1 MKAQYFDLKGK
12 RALVSGGASGIGSS
26 IVEHLCEQGVEVYF
40 FDIDKKEAQKTIY
53 RIKKKKFKIPTFVK
67 CNIKKIQ
74 KYKTSILNIIK
85 KKGPIDILVNNA
97 SNDQRHSL
105 EEITEKYWDERMA
118 INLKHYLFSIQT
130 VKKSMVKNKGGSII
144 NLGSVSWVRGAVMFP
159 VYSVAKAGIYGLTR
173 SLARDLGKHNI
184 RINSIAP
191 GSIATERQSKLW
203 LNSKFKKEI
212 LKNQCLSKQL
222 LPEDVSKMVLF
233 LASDVSSG
241 CTKQNFTVDGGLT

>member
-40 FDIDKKEAQKTIY
+40 FDIDKKEAKKTIY
-53 RIKKKKFKIPTFVK
+53 RIKKKKLITPTFIE

-118 INLKHYLFSIQT
+118 INLKHYLFAIQT

-144 NLGSVSWVRGAVMFP
+144 NLGSVSWFRGAVMFP
-159 VYSVAKAGIYGLTR
+159 AYSIAKAGIYGLTR
-173 SLARDLGKHNI
+173 SLARDLGEHNI

-203 LNSKFKKEI
+203 LNPKFKKEI
-212 LKNQCLSKQL
+212 LKKQCLSRQL
-222 LPEDVSKMVLF
+222 LPQDVSKMVLY
-233 LASDVSSG
+233 LASDISSG

>member
-1 MKAQYFDLKGK
+1 MKVKYFDLKGK

-53 RIKKKKFKIPTFVK
+53 RIKKKKFRIPTFIK

-118 INLKHYLFSIQT
+118 INLKHYLFAIQT

-144 NLGSVSWVRGAVMFP
+144 NLGSVSWFRGAVMFP
-159 VYSVAKAGIYGLTR
+159 AYSIAKAGIYGLTR
-173 SLARDLGKHNI
+173 SLARDLGEHNI

-191 GSIATERQSKLW
+191 VSIATERQSKLW
-203 LNSKFKKEI
+203 LNPKFKKEI
-212 LKNQCLSKQL
+212 LKKQCLSRQL
-222 LPEDVSKMVLF
+222 LPQDVSKMVLY
-233 LASDVSSG
+233 LASDISSG

>member
-1 MKAQYFDLKGK
+1 MKVKYFDLKGK

-53 RIKKKKFKIPTFVK
+53 RIKKKKFKIPTFIK

-74 KYKTSILNIIK
+74 KYKSSILNIIK

-118 INLKHYLFSIQT
+118 INLKHYLFAIQT

-144 NLGSVSWVRGAVMFP
+144 NLGSVSWFRGAVMFP
-159 VYSVAKAGIYGLTR
+159 AYSIAKAGIYGLTR
-173 SLARDLGKHNI
+173 SLARDLGEHNI

-203 LNSKFKKEI
+203 LNPKFKKEI
-212 LKNQCLSKQL
+212 LKKQCLSRQL
-222 LPEDVSKMVLF
+222 LPQDVSKMVLY
-233 LASDVSSG
+233 LASDISSG

>member
-1 MKAQYFDLKGK
+1 MKAKYFDLKGK

-26 IVEHLCEQGVEVYF
+26 IVEHFCEQGVEVYF

-53 RIKKKKFKIPTFVK
+53 KIKKKKFKIPTFIE

-118 INLKHYLFSIQT
+118 INLKHYLFAIQT

-144 NLGSVSWVRGAVMFP
+144 NLGSVSWFRGAVMFP
-159 VYSVAKAGIYGLTR
+159 AYSIAKAGIYGLTR
-173 SLARDLGKHNI
+173 SLARDLGEHNI

-203 LNSKFKKEI
+203 LNPKFKKEI
-212 LKNQCLSKQL
+212 LKKQCLSRQL
-222 LPEDVSKMVLF
+222 LPQDVSKMVLY
-233 LASDVSSG
+233 LASDISSG

>member
-1 MKAQYFDLKGK
+1 MKAKYFDLKGK

-26 IVEHLCEQGVEVYF
+26 IVEHFCEQGVEVYF

-53 RIKKKKFKIPTFVK
+53 RIKKKKFKIPTFIE
-67 CNIKKIQ
+67 CNIKKIK

-118 INLKHYLFSIQT
+118 INLKHYLFAIQT

-144 NLGSVSWVRGAVMFP
+144 NLGSVSWFRGAVMFP
-159 VYSVAKAGIYGLTR
+159 AYSIAKAGIYGLTR
-173 SLARDLGKHNI
+173 SLARDLGEHNI

-203 LNSKFKKEI
+203 LNPKFKKEI
-212 LKNQCLSKQL
+212 LKKQCLSRQL
-222 LPEDVSKMVLF
+222 LPQDVSKMVLY
-233 LASDVSSG
+233 LASDISSG

>member
-40 FDIDKKEAQKTIY
+40 FDIDKKEAQKTIN
-53 RIKKKKFKIPTFVK
+53 RIKKKKLITPTFIE

-85 KKGPIDILVNNA
+85 KKGQIDILVNNA

-118 INLKHYLFSIQT
+118 INLKHYLFAIQT

-144 NLGSVSWVRGAVMFP
+144 NLGSVSWFRGAVMFP
-159 VYSVAKAGIYGLTR
+159 AYSIAKAGIYGLTR
-173 SLARDLGKHNI
+173 SLARDLGEHNI

-203 LNSKFKKEI
+203 LNPKFKKEI
-212 LKNQCLSKQL
+212 LKKQCLSRQL
-222 LPEDVSKMVLF
+222 LPQDVSKMVLY

>member
-53 RIKKKKFKIPTFVK
+53 RIKKKKLITPTFIE

-118 INLKHYLFSIQT
+118 INLKHYLFAIQT

-144 NLGSVSWVRGAVMFP
+144 NLGSVSWFRGAVMFP
-159 VYSVAKAGIYGLTR
+159 AYSIAKAGIYGLTR
-173 SLARDLGKHNI
+173 SLARDLGEHNI

-203 LNSKFKKEI
+203 LNPKFKKEI
-212 LKNQCLSKQL
+212 LKKQCLSRQL
-222 LPEDVSKMVLF
+222 LPQDVSKMVLY
-233 LASDVSSG
+233 LASDISSG

>member
-1 MKAQYFDLKGK
+1 MKVQYFDLKNK
-12 RALVSGGASGIGSS
+12 RALISGGASGIGSS

-40 FDIDKKEAQKTIY
+40 FDINKKEAQKTINK
-53 RIKKKKFKIPTFVK
+53 IKKKKLKIPTFIK

-74 KYKTSILNIIK
+74 RYKKLILDIIK

-97 SNDQRHSL
+97 SNDQRHNL
-105 EEITEKYWDERMA
+105 EQITEKYWDERMA

-144 NLGSVSWVRGAVMFP
+144 NLGSVSWVRGAVNFP
-159 VYSVAKAGIYGLTR
+159 AYSIAKAGIYGLTR

-203 LNSKFKKEI
+203 LNPKFKKEI
-212 LKNQCLSKQL
+212 LKNQCLKKQL
-222 LPEDVSKMVLF
+222 LPEDVSKMVLY

>member
-1 MKAQYFDLKGK
+1 MKAEYFDLKGK

-53 RIKKKKFKIPTFVK
+53 RIKKKKFRIPTFIK

-118 INLKHYLFSIQT
+118 INLKHYLFAIQT

-144 NLGSVSWVRGAVMFP
+144 NLGSVSWFRGAVMFP
-159 VYSVAKAGIYGLTR
+159 AYSIAKAGIYGLTR
-173 SLARDLGKHNI
+173 SLARDLGEHNI

-203 LNSKFKKEI
+203 LNPKFKKEI
-212 LKNQCLSKQL
+212 LKKQCLSRQL
-222 LPEDVSKMVLF
+222 LPQDVSKMVLY
-233 LASDVSSG
+233 LASDISSG

>member
-1 MKAQYFDLKGK
+1 MKAEYFDLKGK

-40 FDIDKKEAQKTIY
+40 FDVDKKEAQKTIY
-53 RIKKKKFKIPTFVK
+53 RIKKKKFKIPTFIE

-85 KKGPIDILVNNA
+85 KKGQIDILVNNA

-118 INLKHYLFSIQT
+118 INLKHYLFAIQT

-144 NLGSVSWVRGAVMFP
+144 NLGSVSWFRGAVMFP
-159 VYSVAKAGIYGLTR
+159 AYSIAKAGIYGLTR
-173 SLARDLGKHNI
+173 SLARDLGEHNI

-212 LKNQCLSKQL
+212 LKKQCLSRQL
-222 LPEDVSKMVLF
+222 LPQDVSKMVLY

>member
-1 MKAQYFDLKGK
+1 MKAEYFDLKGK

-53 RIKKKKFKIPTFVK
+53 RIKKKKFKIPTFIE

-85 KKGPIDILVNNA
+85 KKGQIDILVNNA

-118 INLKHYLFSIQT
+118 INLKHYLFAIQT

-144 NLGSVSWVRGAVMFP
+144 NLGSVSWFRGAVMFP
-159 VYSVAKAGIYGLTR
+159 AYSIAKAGIYGLTR
-173 SLARDLGKHNI
+173 SLARDLGEHNI

-203 LNSKFKKEI
+203 LNPKFKKEI
-212 LKNQCLSKQL
+212 LKKQCLSRQL
-222 LPEDVSKMVLF
+222 LPQDVSKMVLY
-233 LASDVSSG
+233 LASNVSSG

>member
-53 RIKKKKFKIPTFVK
+53 RIKKKKFKIPTFIK

-118 INLKHYLFSIQT
+118 INLKHYLFAIQT

-144 NLGSVSWVRGAVMFP
+144 NLGSVSWFRGAVMFP
-159 VYSVAKAGIYGLTR
+159 AYSIAKAGIYGLTR
-173 SLARDLGKHNI
+173 SLARDLGEHNI

-203 LNSKFKKEI
+203 LNPKFKKEI
-212 LKNQCLSKQL
+212 LKKQCLSRQL
-222 LPEDVSKMVLF
+222 LPQDVSKMVLY
-233 LASDVSSG
+233 LASDISSG

>member
-53 RIKKKKFKIPTFVK
+53 RIKKKKFKIPTFIK

-74 KYKTSILNIIK
+74 KYKSSILNIIK

-97 SNDQRHSL
+97 SNDQRHNL
-105 EEITEKYWDERMA
+105 EEITEEYWDERMA
-118 INLKHYLFSIQT
+118 INLKHYLFAIQT

-144 NLGSVSWVRGAVMFP
+144 NLGSVSWFRGAVMFP
-159 VYSVAKAGIYGLTR
+159 AYSIAKAGIYGLTR
-173 SLARDLGKHNI
+173 SLARDLGEHNI

-203 LNSKFKKEI
+203 LNPKFKKEI
-212 LKNQCLSKQL
+212 LKKQCLSRQL
-222 LPEDVSKMVLF
+222 LPQDVSKMVLY
-233 LASDVSSG
+233 LASDISSG

>member
-53 RIKKKKFKIPTFVK
+53 RIKKKKFKIPTFIK

-74 KYKTSILNIIK
+74 KYKTLILDIIK

-118 INLKHYLFSIQT
+118 INLKHYLFAIQT

-144 NLGSVSWVRGAVMFP
+144 NLGSVSWFRGAVMFP
-159 VYSVAKAGIYGLTR
+159 AYSIAKAGIYGLTR
-173 SLARDLGKHNI
+173 SLARDLGEHNI

-203 LNSKFKKEI
+203 LNPKFKKEI
-212 LKNQCLSKQL
+212 LKKQCLSRQL
-222 LPEDVSKMVLF
+222 LPQDVSKMVLY
-233 LASDVSSG
+233 LASNVSSG

>member
-40 FDIDKKEAQKTIY
+40 FDIDNKEAQKTIY
-53 RIKKKKFKIPTFVK
+53 RIKKKKFRIPTFIK

-118 INLKHYLFSIQT
+118 INLKHYLFAIQT

-144 NLGSVSWVRGAVMFP
+144 NLGSVSWFRGAVMFP
-159 VYSVAKAGIYGLTR
+159 AYSIAKAGIYGLTR
-173 SLARDLGKHNI
+173 SLARDLGEHNI

-203 LNSKFKKEI
+203 LNPKFKKEI
-212 LKNQCLSKQL
+212 LKKQCLSRQL
-222 LPEDVSKMVLF
+222 LPQDVSKMVLY
-233 LASDVSSG
+233 LASDISSG

>member
-1 MKAQYFDLKGK
+1 MKAQYFDLKEK

-53 RIKKKKFKIPTFVK
+53 RIKKKKFKIPTFIK
-67 CNIKKIQ
+67 CNIKKI
-74 KYKTSILNIIK
+74 KEYKTSILNIIK

-118 INLKHYLFSIQT
+118 INLKHYLFAIQT

-144 NLGSVSWVRGAVMFP
+144 NLGSVSWFRGAVMFP
-159 VYSVAKAGIYGLTR
+159 AYSIAKAGIYGLTR
-173 SLARDLGKHNI
+173 SLARDLGEHNI

-203 LNSKFKKEI
+203 LNPKFKKEI
-212 LKNQCLSKQL
+212 LKKQCLSRQL
-222 LPEDVSKMVLF
+222 LPQDVSKMVLY
-233 LASDVSSG
+233 LASDISSG

>member
-53 RIKKKKFKIPTFVK
+53 RIKKKKFRIPTFIK

-118 INLKHYLFSIQT
+118 INLKHYLFAIQT
-130 VKKSMVKNKGGSII
+130 VKKSMIKNKGGSII
-144 NLGSVSWVRGAVMFP
+144 NLGSVSWFRGAVMFP
-159 VYSVAKAGIYGLTR
+159 AYSIAKAGIYGLTR
-173 SLARDLGKHNI
+173 SLARDLGEHNI

-203 LNSKFKKEI
+203 LNPKFKKEI
-212 LKNQCLSKQL
+212 LKKQCLSRQL
-222 LPEDVSKMVLF
+222 LPQDVSKMLLY

>member
-1 MKAQYFDLKGK
+1 MKAQYFDLKEK

-53 RIKKKKFKIPTFVK
+53 RIKKKKFKIPTFIN

-118 INLKHYLFSIQT
+118 INLKHYLFAIQT

-144 NLGSVSWVRGAVMFP
+144 NLGSVSWFRGAVMFP
-159 VYSVAKAGIYGLTR
+159 AYSIAKAGIYGLTR
-173 SLARDLGKHNI
+173 SLARDLGEHNI

-203 LNSKFKKEI
+203 LNPKFKKEI
-212 LKNQCLSKQL
+212 LNKQCLSRQL
-222 LPEDVSKMVLF
+222 LPQDVSKMVLY
-233 LASDVSSG
+233 LASDISSG

>member
-53 RIKKKKFKIPTFVK
+53 RIKKKKFKIPTFIK
-67 CNIKKIQ
+67 CNIKKI
-74 KYKTSILNIIK
+74 KEYKTSILNIIK

-105 EEITEKYWDERMA
+105 EKITEKYWDERMA
-118 INLKHYLFSIQT
+118 INLKHYLFAIQT

-144 NLGSVSWVRGAVMFP
+144 NLGSVSWFRGAVMFP
-159 VYSVAKAGIYGLTR
+159 AYSIAKAGIYGLTR
-173 SLARDLGKHNI
+173 SLARDLGEHNI

-203 LNSKFKKEI
+203 LNPKFKKEI
-212 LKNQCLSKQL
+212 LKKQCLSRQL
-222 LPEDVSKMVLF
+222 LPQDVSKMVLY
-233 LASDVSSG
+233 LASDISSG

>member
-1 MKAQYFDLKGK
+1 MKVQYFDLKGK

-26 IVEHLCEQGVEVYF
+26 IVEHLCEQSVEVYF

-53 RIKKKKFKIPTFVK
+53 RIKKKKFKIPTFIK

-118 INLKHYLFSIQT
+118 INLKHYLFAIQT

-144 NLGSVSWVRGAVMFP
+144 NLGSVSWFRGAVMFP
-159 VYSVAKAGIYGLTR
+159 AYSIAKAGIYGLTR
-173 SLARDLGKHNI
+173 SLARDLGEHNI

-203 LNSKFKKEI
+203 LNPKFKKEI
-212 LKNQCLSKQL
+212 LKKQCLSRQL
-222 LPEDVSKMVLF
+222 LPQDVSKMVLY
-233 LASDVSSG
+233 LASDISSG

>member
-53 RIKKKKFKIPTFVK
+53 RIKKKKFRIPTFIK

-74 KYKTSILNIIK
+74 KYNTSILNIIK

-97 SNDQRHSL
+97 SNDQRHNL

-118 INLKHYLFSIQT
+118 INLKHYLFAIQT

-144 NLGSVSWVRGAVMFP
+144 NLGSVSWFRGAVMFP
-159 VYSVAKAGIYGLTR
+159 AYSIAKAGIYGLTR
-173 SLARDLGKHNI
+173 SLARDLGEHNI

-203 LNSKFKKEI
+203 LNPKFKKEI
-212 LKNQCLSKQL
+212 LKKQCLSRQL
-222 LPEDVSKMVLF
+222 LPQDVSKMVLY
-233 LASDVSSG
+233 LASDISSG

>member
-53 RIKKKKFKIPTFVK
+53 RIKKKKFKIPTFIK
-67 CNIKKIQ
+67 CNIKKIK

-118 INLKHYLFSIQT
+118 INLKHYLFAIQT

-144 NLGSVSWVRGAVMFP
+144 NLGSVSWFRGAVMFP
-159 VYSVAKAGIYGLTR
+159 AYSIAKAGIYGLTR
-173 SLARDLGKHNI
+173 SLARDLGEHNI

-203 LNSKFKKEI
+203 LNPKFKKEI
-212 LKNQCLSKQL
+212 LKKQCLSRQL
-222 LPEDVSKMVLF
+222 LPQDVSKMVLY
-233 LASDVSSG
+233 LASDISSG